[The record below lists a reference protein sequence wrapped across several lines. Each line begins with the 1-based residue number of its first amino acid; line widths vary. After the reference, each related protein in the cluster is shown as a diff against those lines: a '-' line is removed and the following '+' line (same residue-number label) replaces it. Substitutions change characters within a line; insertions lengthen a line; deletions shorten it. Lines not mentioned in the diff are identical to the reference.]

1 MITSR
6 PRERQDRPHNL
17 ERSADARSVQYTS
30 YQYSTSEDLS
40 LRISTTCPSALQSRA
55 IRRSLCTIPAV
66 GVGEAHFV
74 VVPSSAKV
82 VPATVT
88 ADDLVD
94 PSLHEVF
101 REHTAKNGS
110 FAVRASERSAH
121 VINSLACGEAYDV
134 FFVTE
139 V

>member
-1 MITSR
+1 M
-6 PRERQDRPHNL
+6 
-17 ERSADARSVQYTS
+17 
-30 YQYSTSEDLS
+30 
-40 LRISTTCPSALQSRA
+40 PSARYL
-55 IRRSLCTIPAV
+55 

-82 VPATVT
+82 APATVT

-101 REHTAKNGS
+101 NENAVKNGS

-121 VINSLACGEAYDV
+121 VITGLACGQAYDV
-134 FFVTE
+134 FFATE